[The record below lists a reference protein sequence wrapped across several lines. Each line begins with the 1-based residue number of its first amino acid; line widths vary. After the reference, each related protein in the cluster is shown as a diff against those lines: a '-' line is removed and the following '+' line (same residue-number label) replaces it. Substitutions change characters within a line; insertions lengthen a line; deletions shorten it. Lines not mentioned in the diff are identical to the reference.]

1 MNEELSVILR
11 LALFFVIS
19 CLFFIVDK
27 QPKTTY
33 NISEEK

>member
-11 LALFFVIS
+11 LALFFVIGY
-19 CLFFIVDK
+19 LFFIVDK
-27 QPKTTY
+27 QLKTTY